1 MRIKI
6 REKKEE
12 IAVIFDVKMR
22 YLVGP
27 YEPIKV
33 MYESQKSSRKMKK
46 KSKRRKREKGFK
58 VSRLMTTHP
67 HLRLHLEEIYEQK
80 GTGQEGSPWGICKGV
95 HRAC

>member
-46 KSKRRKREKGFK
+46 KSKRRKREKGF
-58 VSRLMTTHP
+58 
-67 HLRLHLEEIYEQK
+67 
-80 GTGQEGSPWGICKGV
+80 
-95 HRAC
+95 